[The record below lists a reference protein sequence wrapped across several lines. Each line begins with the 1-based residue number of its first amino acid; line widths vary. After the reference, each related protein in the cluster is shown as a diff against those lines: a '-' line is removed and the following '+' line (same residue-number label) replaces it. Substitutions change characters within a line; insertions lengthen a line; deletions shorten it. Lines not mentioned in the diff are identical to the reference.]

1 MNRGCILIKTDSKTY
16 VRTLP
21 ETIKFTAVDAELSQ
35 IHVLNL
41 RLHAFWCIKCQS
53 FIPVARSDRLR
64 LPNRHGVNHQC
75 SKSIKSTN
83 ERSSIASSPSMTTVS
98 SAAETPSVQ
107 SNPVAMSISTNT
119 TNSSV
124 PASQSIPSISTTAGT
139 SSLQSDPAM
148 SISSTASP
156 MVATQ
161 SPASSMASS
170 SAPQIE
176 SPMTILIEPS
186 MATHMEPSIA
196 PTMASSTPSI
206 YPDLSDFETDYELV
220 HESWPILD
228 NETNEIE
235 DREILINM
243 DFSNSKQIQSCKYK
257 YSTTFKYEENPIAID
272 IYCNEKFNDD
282 NEFKY
287 HKETC
292 IFRIGLVVF
301 NMY

>member
-21 ETIKFTAVDAELSQ
+21 ETIKFTTVDGELSQ

-161 SPASSMASS
+161 SPASSMA
-170 SAPQIE
+170 
-176 SPMTILIEPS
+176 
-186 MATHMEPSIA
+186 